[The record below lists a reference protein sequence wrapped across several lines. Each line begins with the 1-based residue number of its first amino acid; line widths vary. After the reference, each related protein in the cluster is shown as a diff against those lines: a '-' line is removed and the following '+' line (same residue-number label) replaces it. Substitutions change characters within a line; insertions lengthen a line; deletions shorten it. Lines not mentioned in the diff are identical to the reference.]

1 MEQDFFTPV
10 LKAGI
15 DVVRFWITNA
25 VDTGNK
31 SQDNMIIVFIL
42 SIISVLSAGEFWKYL
57 KLQYILRF
65 SNYGENTDTIG
76 EQHIIIGRLAK
87 CVYYNRIQ
95 DEHEQKYY
103 NNIYFKCNK
112 TSFIVYLSYGKFVF
126 MQNSFIYSSDK
137 DTCDKV
143 SKIIQ
148 NKAKVEIVNDDQK
161 DKIYIKRYNTAT
173 TETRD
178 YPLFKDRN
186 FDNIV
191 SKHKNRIINLIEN
204 FKAVNQGT
212 KKCIGSYNLGF
223 MFHGKPGC
231 GKTMFI
237 KCIANYL
244 KRNIFVVDMR
254 TIKTMEQLESIFTT
268 KTVSENIF
276 VFDEFDCVSDVISQR
291 DSEYEE
297 KDNETGGKLKGLKMT
312 LTQLLSIQNK
322 DDTVIKAIEDTKK
335 NIKDLE
341 NGLNLDGILTLL
353 DGVYEMRGRVI
364 VASTNF
370 INRIDKA
377 LLRPGRFDMV
387 LELTEMEDWEV
398 KDLVKMC
405 LELSEIEKTLLDKIQ
420 VKNKV
425 FTPAEIINICSAS
438 SSNEN
443 VFSQIKA

>member
-1 MEQDFFTPV
+1 
-10 LKAGI
+10 
-15 DVVRFWITNA
+15 
-25 VDTGNK
+25 
-31 SQDNMIIVFIL
+31 
-42 SIISVLSAGEFWKYL
+42 
-57 KLQYILRF
+57 
-65 SNYGENTDTIG
+65 
-76 EQHIIIGRLAK
+76 
-87 CVYYNRIQ
+87 
-95 DEHEQKYY
+95 
-103 NNIYFKCNK
+103 
-112 TSFIVYLSYGKFVF
+112 
-126 MQNSFIYSSDK
+126 
-137 DTCDKV
+137 
-143 SKIIQ
+143 
-148 NKAKVEIVNDDQK
+148 
-161 DKIYIKRYNTAT
+161 
-173 TETRD
+173 
-178 YPLFKDRN
+178 
-186 FDNIV
+186 
-191 SKHKNRIINLIEN
+191 
-204 FKAVNQGT
+204 
-212 KKCIGSYNLGF
+212 
-223 MFHGKPGC
+223 
-231 GKTMFI
+231 
-237 KCIANYL
+237 
-244 KRNIFVVDMR
+244 
-254 TIKTMEQLESIFTT
+254 MEQLESIFTT